1 VRRHLVVRMQQIN
14 GVLSQMVVTENKL
27 NRNFVEP
34 SLYTIQSTILVVS
47 MDATNTNVPLLR
59 TNLTVQSTIKCCN
72 SSCT

>member
-1 VRRHLVVRMQQIN
+1 MRRHLVVRMQQIN